1 MDTAT
6 DTKQPEP
13 VQALTTAA
21 SSMWY
26 VCELSKHG
34 TPDWGEADGPH
45 DNAKD
50 AAETVALLNR
60 LACIKKK
67 ERFICEV
74 RIFNAVESTEGL
86 NHAAIDT
93 LNSIQSNVEHC
104 HKEARRS

>member
-1 MDTAT
+1 
-6 DTKQPEP
+6 
-13 VQALTTAA
+13 
-21 SSMWY
+21 MWY

-45 DNAKD
+45 DTAKD

-74 RIFNAVESTEGL
+74 RIFNAVESTEGHERNCPDL
-86 NHAAIDT
+86 PCSKTDNTET
-93 LNSIQSNVEHC
+93 L
-104 HKEARRS
+104 